1 MDRQPSEDAAS
12 AQHRESEDATALE
25 SAGSPSVD
33 MAEALELRGTAK
45 LAAEESLPLAAS
57 PIGAEE
63 QIESSKQSDSAEIL
77 QENASFVAYFMKNF
91 DELQSQ
97 GYEQNK
103 NQILLGI
110 LEALKAI
117 KQYEYQ
123 GKDPELAQQ
132 VVEQELKRRVLS
144 NEVVFG
150 RLKKLILLRERE
162 RSTRENSIKILKKLV
177 KFDKQACV
185 LLLALKVEVLI
196 SFILER
202 EYKHAQVLKER
213 EQSFKL
219 ILAWLEH
226 DPATFP
232 YLLGQTV
239 ATIARN
245 PEDS

>member
-1 MDRQPSEDAAS
+1 M
-12 AQHRESEDATALE
+12 
-25 SAGSPSVD
+25 
-33 MAEALELRGTAK
+33 
-45 LAAEESLPLAAS
+45 
-57 PIGAEE
+57 
-63 QIESSKQSDSAEIL
+63 
-77 QENASFVAYFMKNF
+77 
-91 DELQSQ
+91 
-97 GYEQNK
+97 
-103 NQILLGI
+103 
-110 LEALKAI
+110 
-117 KQYEYQ
+117 
-123 GKDPELAQQ
+123 
-132 VVEQELKRRVLS
+132 VEQELKRRVLS

-245 PEDS
+245 AEDTQLRKMGIEAILTLCHTKPDMGASVGGIKIMVDTILDVSLA